1 VSELAFLNLD
11 LLIERT
17 EPDYRVRILAS
28 PAGESKPASF
38 RVPFSDLALEHFL
51 LKIGRSRRN
60 VRPGTPTWL
69 PYASAPPARIS
80 ASQVTATKDIGAR
93 LFEAV
98 FPDDLHVNLA
108 SSQNSADAMDTGLR
122 IRLRFSDCP
131 ELSRLPWEYLYDREH
146 KRFLCLSER
155 TPLVRYLEVPDPVR
169 VVPVMPPLRI
179 LVVIASPSDLP
190 QLDSEQEW
198 SNVTTALSQLTQ
210 RGRVEAVR
218 LEKPALGA
226 LQRELRRHTY
236 HIIHF
241 IGHGGFDSQTQGGML
256 AMEDDHGRARLVAG
270 DDLGMLLHNHR
281 SLRLAVLNSCEGDRS
296 DRSDPFS
303 GTAQSL
309 IQQGIP
315 AVVAMQFEISDDA
328 AITFSHVL
336 YEAIADGYPLDAA
349 TTEARKAI
357 YADGNLTEWGT
368 PVLYLRAPDGRIFD
382 IQDRPHPVAS
392 EQRTRQEAAAQAQR
406 EAEDLVNAT
415 RVYRLGESDLA
426 LRFGEITTSKAQ
438 VLVSSDDYFLSMGG
452 GVSAKI
458 RLAGGNTIPL
468 DAAKHIP
475 LQVGDVAV
483 TTAGA
488 LPARFIFHAVT
499 LGPGGATTPTEEII
513 RRTTAKC
520 LALLKPLGASSIAFP
535 AIGAGSAGFAIDDVA
550 VHMAEII
557 AADLLARH
565 DRIEVTIY
573 LFDRSGLMEPLDFLK
588 FFEEFARRTPTISGR
603 VIDPSPSFETDSSLS
618 SVAATDPRG
627 QYLDLGQGILQ
638 LEHQR
643 QLLEERIVTLRRE
656 AASNDKI
663 DAVRVQLQEN
673 QELRLGQLTEQQAIR
688 DQGIEVFISYAHE
701 DETLRQRLGRALSSL
716 RREGL
721 ITDWHDRE
729 ITAGSEWSTEIDQH
743 LDSARVILVLLSF
756 DFIDSDYCY
765 GFEMTRALERHRA
778 GDARVIPVVLRAVD
792 WTHSPLGKL
801 QALPKDGKP
810 VTSWPD
816 QDSAFLDV
824 TEGIRAAL
832 RQLAAK

>member
-1 VSELAFLNLD
+1 
-11 LLIERT
+11 
-17 EPDYRVRILAS
+17 
-28 PAGESKPASF
+28 
-38 RVPFSDLALEHFL
+38 
-51 LKIGRSRRN
+51 
-60 VRPGTPTWL
+60 
-69 PYASAPPARIS
+69 
-80 ASQVTATKDIGAR
+80 
-93 LFEAV
+93 
-98 FPDDLHVNLA
+98 
-108 SSQNSADAMDTGLR
+108 
-122 IRLRFSDCP
+122 
-131 ELSRLPWEYLYDREH
+131 
-146 KRFLCLSER
+146 
-155 TPLVRYLEVPDPVR
+155 
-169 VVPVMPPLRI
+169 
-179 LVVIASPSDLP
+179 
-190 QLDSEQEW
+190 
-198 SNVTTALSQLTQ
+198 
-210 RGRVEAVR
+210 
-218 LEKPALGA
+218 
-226 LQRELRRHTY
+226 
-236 HIIHF
+236 
-241 IGHGGFDSQTQGGML
+241 
-256 AMEDDHGRARLVAG
+256 
-270 DDLGMLLHNHR
+270 
-281 SLRLAVLNSCEGDRS
+281 
-296 DRSDPFS
+296 
-303 GTAQSL
+303 
-309 IQQGIP
+309 
-315 AVVAMQFEISDDA
+315 MQFEITDNA

-357 YADGNLTEWGT
+357 YADGNQIEWGA
-368 PVLYLRAPDGRIFD
+368 PALYLRGADGRIFD
-382 IQDRPHPVAS
+382 IQDRLTPVIATE
-392 EQRTRQEAAAQAQR
+392 EQARQRAEEQARQEAEGRARQEAAAQAQR
-406 EAEDLVNAT
+406 EAADLVNAT

-426 LRFGEITTSKAQ
+426 LKFGEITTSKAQ

-535 AIGAGSAGFAIDDVA
+535 AIGAGAAGFAIDDVA

-557 AADLLARH
+557 AADLLARN
-565 DRIEVTIY
+565 DRIEVAIY
-573 LFDRSGLMEPLDFLK
+573 LFDRSRRLEPLDFLK
-588 FFEEFARRTPTISGR
+588 FFEEFARRTPTISSR
-603 VIDPSPSFETDSSLS
+603 IIDPSPSLETDSSLS

-627 QYLDLGQGILQ
+627 HYLDLGQRILQ

-643 QLLEERIVTLRRE
+643 QLLEERIVALRRE

-663 DAVRVQLQEN
+663 EAVRVQLQKN
-673 QELRLGQLTEQQAIR
+673 QELRLQRLAEQQAIR

-701 DETLRQRLGRALSSL
+701 DETLRQRLGKALSSL

-756 DFIDSDYCY
+756 DFFASDYCY